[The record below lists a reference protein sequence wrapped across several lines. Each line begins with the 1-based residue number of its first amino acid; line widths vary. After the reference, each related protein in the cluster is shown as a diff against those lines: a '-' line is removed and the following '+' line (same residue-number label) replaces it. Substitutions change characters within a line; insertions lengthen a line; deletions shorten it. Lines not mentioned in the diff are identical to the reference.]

1 MADVGSSARER
12 RGGLAALWAAL
23 HRPSF
28 VVHLHPP
35 AVRARTLRPRA
46 TFGLGLMAGFLGA
59 LLLVTGALLM
69 FFYAPTPAA
78 AHASL
83 QDLDAVVPFGAFL
96 RSLHRVAAHLMVV
109 VVALHLARVLLHE
122 ADAAGPPSR
131 ATNALVGLGLLALTL
146 GLSFTGYLLPWD
158 QRAYWACTVGADLV
172 GAFPGL
178 GPPARRLLL
187 GGDTVAGPAL
197 LRFYALHVAALPAL
211 GALLTGYHVW
221 RIRKDGGLAV
231 PAAGEGDEP

>member
-1 MADVGSSARER
+1 MADASQRPSGR
-12 RGGLAALWAAL
+12 LAAIWRAA

-28 VVHLHPP
+28 AVHLHPP
-35 AVRARTLRPRA
+35 AVRARTLRATA
-46 TFGLGLMAGFLGA
+46 TFGLGLAAASLGT

-69 FFYAPTPAA
+69 FYYVPTPGG

-83 QDLDAVVPFGAFL
+83 QDLQAVVPFGGFL
-96 RSLHRVAAHLMVV
+96 RSLHRIAAHVMVV

-122 ADAAGPPSR
+122 ADAPPR
-131 ATNALVGLGLLALTL
+131 AVNAWVGLGLLACTL

-158 QRAYWACTVGADLV
+158 QRAFWACTVGADLA
-172 GAFPGL
+172 GAVPGL
-178 GPPARRLLL
+178 GPPARLLLL

-221 RIRKDGGLAV
+221 RIRKDGGLAL
-231 PAAGEGDEP
+231 PAEEGR